1 MIETKLEKKIVVGQK
16 LWKQE
21 TLILPVMIGQQNKAK
36 RKVM

>member
-21 TLILPVMIGQQNKAK
+21 TLILPVMIGQQN
-36 RKVM
+36 